1 VTGAPASCPPLSSAV
16 RYRPISY
23 AHVPVPIAGFAGTV
37 RTMPAAG
44 AAVGRQL
51 LALAEEGQNP
61 ALQAEGHL
69 RIGTSLVSTSG
80 SSTSSRPR
88 RRSTPGDMAL
98 VGSSRGKPRSDAA
111 YDVGV
116 RPVAP
121 RRRGSSASARGA
133 GDRKR
138 GARQSAVHTRLR
150 ALPRRT
156 AEPRGSAWGAVH
168 ELATEVLEI
177 AERHDYHVWKAT
189 ALTLNGVALT
199 ALGRHEDG
207 IAASDRGI
215 ALYQE
220 MAAPPVFWPL
230 MLWLR
235 ARTLAQAGRP
245 EDGLEAVDQA
255 MALMRGPPN
264 LLAPQFPVL
273 RGDLLASLRDTEE
286 AEASYRQAIDLTRR
300 SGARMS
306 EIQATIALVRLVTET
321 EKEDAR
327 ERLRDVYRAF
337 TEGFDEPDLAE
348 ARALLGK

>member
-1 VTGAPASCPPLSSAV
+1 
-16 RYRPISY
+16 
-23 AHVPVPIAGFAGTV
+23 
-37 RTMPAAG
+37 
-44 AAVGRQL
+44 
-51 LALAEEGQNP
+51 
-61 ALQAEGHL
+61 
-69 RIGTSLVSTSG
+69 
-80 SSTSSRPR
+80 
-88 RRSTPGDMAL
+88 
-98 VGSSRGKPRSDAA
+98 
-111 YDVGV
+111 
-116 RPVAP
+116 
-121 RRRGSSASARGA
+121 
-133 GDRKR
+133 
-138 GARQSAVHTRLR
+138 
-150 ALPRRT
+150 
-156 AEPRGSAWGAVH
+156 
-168 ELATEVLEI
+168 
-177 AERHDYHVWKAT
+177 
-189 ALTLNGVALT
+189 
-199 ALGRHEDG
+199 
-207 IAASDRGI
+207 
-215 ALYQE
+215 

-327 ERLRDVYRAF
+327 ERLRDVYSAF